1 MIGKFDVSSL
11 WQDLGFGACFFCNAW
26 QSALQASLEEPILS
40 LPKSIERG
48 VLYTWQLWQVFY
60 DPSTSTSRL
69 LFLMDVSIYY
79 KSDL

>member
-1 MIGKFDVSSL
+1 MGSNFEV
-11 WQDLGFGACFFCNAW
+11 
-26 QSALQASLEEPILS
+26 LQLIWAILS

-48 VLYTWQLWQVFY
+48 VLYTWQLWQVFH

-69 LFLMDVSIYY
+69 PFLMDVSIYY